1 MTTTKANRYATDWL
15 AKAHFAR
22 RCNDLAE
29 PWPAWSTGE
38 LLAVAVILQDMR
50 KLADLDYTEVDA
62 LERLRYDIDLPD
74 LNTAAQWF
82 EDLRARL

>member
-1 MTTTKANRYATDWL
+1 MTTTKADRYATDWL

-38 LLAVAVILQDMR
+38 LLAVAVTLQDMR
-50 KLADLDYTEVDA
+50 KLADLELHRSRCPGTSSVRH
-62 LERLRYDIDLPD
+62 RL
-74 LNTAAQWF
+74 T
-82 EDLRARL
+82 

>member
-1 MTTTKANRYATDWL
+1 MTTTKANRYATDWP

-38 LLAVAVILQDMR
+38 LLAVA
-50 KLADLDYTEVDA
+50 ADLA
-62 LERLRYDIDLPD
+62 GH
-74 LNTAAQWF
+74 AQ
-82 EDLRARL
+82 AR